1 MTDSSIDQ
9 VTLRRRGVGLIA
21 HDGDRAFDGYTLLV
35 PMMGDGTVY
44 LIGMDGTVAHT

>member
-21 HDGDRAFDGYTLLV
+21 HDGDRAFDGYTLLA